1 MLAAVDGGQPT
12 ASTASAP
19 LASPASSGR
28 GRALGLL
35 LMLGSVVAFTV
46 MGALVKDLREH
57 GMGTFATIVWRTAPG
72 LPFVALELH
81 LRRLPWRPRRPR
93 VVALRTVF
101 GALAMTSNFWAVQSL
116 ALVQHTVVHLL
127 QPVAVAIFSPLLLR
141 ERLRGAAVAALGLAL
156 AGSLV
161 VLVPPDLVSMGSMA
175 GAVAMPLV
183 PGLVGVSSAFFSALA
198 HIQLRLAAGSDV
210 PTRLDPGAPPDA
222 PETVVFHFTFF
233 VSILAAAIGLA
244 LGEFSSLPVG
254 LDLAATIGRVSAMAL
269 AGLAG
274 QLMMSRAYARVEA
287 PTAAI
292 VAYAAIPLSAAIDA
306 FVWGAPVGITA
317 WIGAAAMVLAGAL
330 LSSSRPSGPESASR
344 PSGPESPQ
352 RS

>member
-1 MLAAVDGGQPT
+1 MLRAVDGAQSPAAT
-12 ASTASAP
+12 ASDPS
-19 LASPASSGR
+19 LARSQ
-28 GRALGLL
+28 RALGLL

-101 GALAMTSNFWAVQSL
+101 GALAMTTNFWAVQAL

-127 QPVAVAIFSPLLLR
+127 QPVAVAIFSPLLLG
-141 ERLRGAAVAALGLAL
+141 ERLRGAAVAALLLAL

-161 VLVPPDLVSMGSMA
+161 VLVPPDWIAAGSLA

-183 PGLVGVSSAFFSALA
+183 PGLAGVSSAIFSALA
-198 HIQLRLAAGSDV
+198 HIQLRLATGTDV

-222 PETVVFHFTFF
+222 PETVVLHFTLV
-233 VSILAAAIGLA
+233 VSILASGIGLA

-287 PTAAI
+287 PVVAI

-306 FVWGAPVGITA
+306 FVWGAPVGVTA
-317 WIGAAAMVLAGAL
+317 YVGAAAMVLAGVV
-330 LSSSRPSGPESASR
+330 LSSSRSDPR
-344 PSGPESPQ
+344 
-352 RS
+352 

>member
-1 MLAAVDGGQPT
+1 
-12 ASTASAP
+12 
-19 LASPASSGR
+19 
-28 GRALGLL
+28 
-35 LMLGSVVAFTV
+35 MLGSVVAFTL

-72 LPFVALELH
+72 LPFVVLELH

-101 GALAMTSNFWAVQSL
+101 GALAMTSNFWAVQAL

-141 ERLRGAAVAALGLAL
+141 ERLRGAALAALALAL

-161 VLVPPDLVSMGSMA
+161 VLVPPDLFSLPGAAESMA
-175 GAVAMPLV
+175 VGMPLV

-198 HIQLRLAAGSDV
+198 HIQLRLATGTDV

-222 PETVVFHFTFF
+222 PETVVFHFTLV
-233 VSILAAAIGLA
+233 VSIVATAIGLA

-274 QLMMSRAYARVEA
+274 QLMMSRAYARAEA
-287 PTAAI
+287 PVVAI

-306 FVWGAPVGITA
+306 FVWGAPIGITA
-317 WIGAAAMVLAGAL
+317 WLGAAAMVLAGVL
-330 LSSSRPSGPESASR
+330 LSRR
-344 PSGPESPQ
+344 
-352 RS
+352 